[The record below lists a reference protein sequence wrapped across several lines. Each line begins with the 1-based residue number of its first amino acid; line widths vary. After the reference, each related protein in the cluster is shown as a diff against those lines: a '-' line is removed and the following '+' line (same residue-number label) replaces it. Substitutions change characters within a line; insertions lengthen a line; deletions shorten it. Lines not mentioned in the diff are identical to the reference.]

1 MPKDQEL
8 NLHLARL
15 MVFYYSGRC
24 QTSLS
29 RTVEHFSSGSRPQDS
44 TREYS
49 HWFKGMSLVLT
60 LMSHALQGNYVNF
73 GVFNLYNDQALS
85 SSLQV
90 SLQVLLSM
98 KLAEIMAYPK
108 VCGFSFSRMTIICY
122 CSCSHDSPTHPFLL
136 LYSQV
141 TKAYYQFLNCI
152 FRYHLDTIV
161 MVDSNTFLKLIDAFQ
176 RGT

>member
-1 MPKDQEL
+1 MNPVLKFFCEL
-8 NLHLARL
+8 VNAKGSRIKFAPSSANGILLFRQVSNIVVA
-15 MVFYYSGRC
+15 YSRALLG
-24 QTSLS
+24 
-29 RTVEHFSSGSRPQDS
+29 GSRPQDS

-122 CSCSHDSPTHPFLL
+122 CSCSILNLPTHPFLSFVFTGHKGVL
-136 LYSQV
+136 S
-141 TKAYYQFLNCI
+141 I
-152 FRYHLDTIV
+152 FELHL
-161 MVDSNTFLKLIDAFQ
+161 SLPP
-176 RGT
+176 